1 MITLELTMF
10 LPRSSS
16 TAYLRLCILS
26 ALGVFSLN
34 ATAAT
39 DSTVVSNNEVP
50 EVELDE
56 IVVTAT
62 RTPTKTSNVIAQTR
76 VVDSEELKHYQGQS
90 AFEVLKQQPGIS
102 HYTNGGMGTTSNF
115 YMRGYDSKQIL
126 VLIDGIRYSSVSNG
140 GAALNLLPADQ
151 IDRIEILYGASGS
164 SIYGADA
171 MGGVIQIFTKG
182 SNVDQSSMSVTAGV
196 GSNDQ
201 YLYGASAQFANSTG
215 TTLSLS
221 ASHNESD
228 GISAKLPS
236 ASGYN
241 KDEDGFESDNVSIAL
256 NQRINDQWLA
266 GVSALYSKSTT
277 DFDDGSYE
285 NAHADQENG
294 SAQAY
299 VDWNYMPGSSLKL
312 QYGHSIDKSDS
323 SSQYGGVFDTKQD
336 QISLLG
342 QHQLSIGQGFY
353 GIEYL
358 NQSLDSSAY
367 EIDDRDVT
375 SAFFG
380 YVFDINQFDAQA
392 NLRYDDNSQYGDET
406 TYNLGGAYHINPDWR
421 IGTSYAKGFRAP
433 TFNDIYPGYGG
444 NPDLKP
450 ETSDNYEAFIEYS
463 TPLQSTR
470 LTGYYND
477 VEDLISYV
485 ATPTTANPYAGATQN
500 VDKAEIK
507 GLTLTSDWTVD
518 NYLFGGSYDY
528 QQAEDNSG
536 GSNDGNY
543 LPYRPEHKGLVYV
556 GYRLPSLDIRAEYQY
571 VGDYYSRI
579 TNTDAQFI
587 DNYGLLN
594 ISGSYELTDNL
605 SMTARLNNITNESYI
620 TDIGYNTDG
629 TNFFTSLT
637 YNWH

>member
-16 TAYLRLCILS
+16 TAYLRLCVLS

-39 DSTVVSNNEVP
+39 DVSNNEVP

-62 RTPTKTSNVIAQTR
+62 RTPTKASNVIAQTR

-171 MGGVIQIFTKG
+171 MGGVIQVFTKG
-182 SNVDQSSMSVTAGV
+182 SNIDQSSMSVTAGI

-201 YLYGASAQFANSTG
+201 YLYGASAQFANTTG

-221 ASHNESD
+221 VSHNETDGFNATLPEPDNQYSIYNSD
-228 GISAKLPS
+228 
-236 ASGYN
+236 N
-241 KDEDGFESDNVSIAL
+241 DGFESDNFSIAL
-256 NQRINDQWLA
+256 NQRISEQLLVGA
-266 GVSALYSKSTT
+266 SALYSKSTT
-277 DFDDGSYE
+277 EFDNGAVDAFS
-285 NAHADQENG
+285 DQENG
-294 SAQAY
+294 SAQAF
-299 VDWNYMPGSSLKL
+299 VDWRYMPGSSVKL
-312 QYGHSIDKSDS
+312 QYGHSIDETDTPA
-323 SSQYGGVFDTKQD
+323 YGSHYDTEQD
-336 QISLLG
+336 QISLVG

-367 EIDDRDVT
+367 EIDDRDVA

-380 YVFDINQFDAQA
+380 YVFDIDQFDAQA

-406 TYNLGGAYHINPDWR
+406 TYNLGAAYHINPDWR

-433 TFNDIYPGYGG
+433 TFNELYFPNYS
-444 NPDLKP
+444 NPELEP
-450 ETSDNYEAFIEYS
+450 ETSDNYEAFVEYS

-477 VEDLISYV
+477 VEDLITSSAPSYIPENV
-485 ATPTTANPYAGATQN
+485 A
-500 VDKAEIK
+500 KAKIK
-507 GLTLTSDWTVD
+507 GISLTSDWTID

-528 QQAEDNSG
+528 QQAKDDSG
-536 GSNDGNY
+536 ESNDGNF
-543 LPYRPEHKGLVYV
+543 LAIRPEHKGLIYV

-571 VGDYYSRI
+571 VGDYYSG
-579 TNTDAQFI
+579 TDNI
-587 DNYGLLN
+587 DSQRVDSYGLLN
-594 ISGSYELTDNL
+594 VSGNYKLTDNL
-605 SMTARLNNITNESYI
+605 SMTARLNNITNEKYI
-620 TDIGYNTDG
+620 TLPGYDTDG

-637 YNWH
+637 YNWY

>member
-1 MITLELTMF
+1 MSVS
-10 LPRSSS
+10 RASSR
-16 TAYLRLCILS
+16 TYLRLSILS
-26 ALGVFSLN
+26 ALGLLAVN
-34 ATAAT
+34 TAMAAT
-39 DSTVVSNNEVP
+39 SENTSINDSNLP
-50 EVELDE
+50 QVELDE

-62 RTPTKTSNVIAQTR
+62 RTPTKVSNTIAQTR
-76 VVDSEELKHYQGQS
+76 VVNSEELKHYQGQS

-102 HYTNGGMGTTSNF
+102 HYTNGGMGTSSNF

-126 VLIDGIRYSSVSNG
+126 VLIDGVRYSSVSNG

-171 MGGVIQIFTKG
+171 MGGVIQVFTKG
-182 SNVDQSSMSVTAGV
+182 GNVDQSSMSVTAGI

-201 YLYGASAQFANSTG
+201 YLYGASTQFANDTG

-228 GISAKLPS
+228 GISAKLPN

-241 KDEDGFESDNVSIAL
+241 KDEDGFESDNMSIAI

-266 GVSALYSKSTT
+266 GASALYSKSTT
-277 DFDDGSYE
+277 DFDDGDYD

-299 VDWNYMPGSSLKL
+299 VDWRYMSGSSLKL

-342 QHQLSIGQGFY
+342 QHQISMGQGFY
-353 GIEYL
+353 GVEYL

-380 YVFDINQFDAQA
+380 YIVDINQFDGQA

-406 TYNLGGAYHINPDWR
+406 TYNLGGAYHISPDWR

-450 ETSDNYEAFIEYS
+450 ETSDNYEAFVEYS

-485 ATPTTANPYAGATQN
+485 ASPTPTNPYAGATQN
-500 VDKAEIK
+500 VDEAKVK
-507 GLTLTSDWTVD
+507 GLSLTSDWTID

-543 LPYRPEHKGLVYV
+543 LPYRPEHKGLVYI

-579 TNTDAQFI
+579 TNTEAQFV

-605 SMTARLNNITNESYI
+605 SMTARLNNITNEDYI

-637 YNWH
+637 YNWY